1 MSYEVQ
7 TVRADR
13 LIRLIESSKTGTVEE
28 LAQKLC
34 FTVRTTI
41 KDIHYLKEKGYPIIF
56 STSDNSYHFD
66 KKQSNLLFY

>member
-28 LAQKLC
+28 LAKTLC
-34 FTVRTTI
+34 FSVRTTF
-41 KDIHYLKEKGYPIIF
+41 KDIEYLREKGYPIIF
-56 STSDNSYHFD
+56 SSGDKSYHF
-66 KKQSNLLFY
+66 KKIQDSLLFY